1 MDLRSGLPPPSCR
14 HLFRFLGCLPC
25 WASCWAQEES
35 LPGEPGVRRRDSRLI
50 AGGLVEAAG
59 KNEVAQCVLLQGR
72 GRVPKSGQNVDVVEA
87 VPLSHRI
94 HPRGVCL
101 VEAVCFVLVAL
112 DTETIKGQRTNS
124 RDRPRSGNECSGL
137 LRTDGQGGE
146 PGVGKN
152 RRQGSRRQEWT
163 GTARLKGAVGQ
174 GGDGL
179 STPSGSFMQ
188 PLRRVGKDSSPHF
201 TDED

>member
-1 MDLRSGLPPPSCR
+1 M
-14 HLFRFLGCLPC
+14 
-25 WASCWAQEES
+25 
-35 LPGEPGVRRRDSRLI
+35 
-50 AGGLVEAAG
+50 
-59 KNEVAQCVLLQGR
+59 
-72 GRVPKSGQNVDVVEA
+72 EA

-112 DTETIKGQRTNS
+112 DTETTEGQRTSS
-124 RDRPRSGNECSGL
+124 RDRPRWGNECSGL
-137 LRTDGQGGE
+137 LRTDRQDGE

-152 RRQGSRRQEWT
+152 RRQGSRPQEEWT
-163 GTARLKGAVGQ
+163 GTARLKEAVVQ

-179 STPSGSFMQ
+179 STPSRSFMQ

-201 TDED
+201 TDERTEESRGLAPRPVWDQRAPASWQHGPLSLMRAFSLLLLSRFLLLSLLFLY